1 MSDVIDFNELK
12 NKVRDKD
19 IDDFEAYI
27 FNLYGEMGTGKQTI
41 ASINKAIMEYMEKN
55 SISYE
60 KFMEIQTRLMERY
73 GVSMEDIQSQYN
85 LTNNEDYQ
93 KYRKQ
98 LGFMDKY
105 KGKLKEYSG
114 FHYEIRNDRNELSIF
129 LNKTIVV
136 ITSEKQVDLTDNELN
151 EFLVSYKKLLDDAK
165 LQIRISEN
173 YREYDY

>member
-1 MSDVIDFNELK
+1 
-12 NKVRDKD
+12 
-19 IDDFEAYI
+19 
-27 FNLYGEMGTGKQTI
+27 MGTGKQTI

-114 FHYEIRNDRNELSIF
+114 FHYEIRNERNELTIF

-151 EFLVSYKKLLDDAK
+151 EFLVSYKKLQDDAT

>member
-19 IDDFEAYI
+19 IDDFESYI
-27 FNLYGEMGTGKQTI
+27 FNLYGQMGAGTQDI
-41 ASINKAIMEYMEKN
+41 ASINKAIVDYMEKN

-85 LTNNEDYQ
+85 LTNNDEYK

-105 KGKLKEYSG
+105 KGKITDYSG
-114 FHYEIRNDRNELSIF
+114 FYYEIRNSVNDLSLF
-129 LNKTIVV
+129 LNKTVV
-136 ITSEKQVDLTDNELN
+136 IITSKVKVDLADNELN
-151 EFLVSYKKLLDDAK
+151 EFLVSYKKLQDDKK

>member
-1 MSDVIDFNELK
+1 MSDVIDFNDLK

-114 FHYEIRNDRNELSIF
+114 FHYEIRNERNELTVF

-136 ITSEKQVDLTDNELN
+136 ITSEKQVDLADNELN
-151 EFLVSYKKLLDDAK
+151 EFLVSYKKLQDDAT

>member
-1 MSDVIDFNELK
+1 
-12 NKVRDKD
+12 
-19 IDDFEAYI
+19 
-27 FNLYGEMGTGKQTI
+27 MGTGKQTI

-55 SISYE
+55 NISYE

-105 KGKLKEYSG
+105 KGKLKDYSG
-114 FHYEIRNDRNELSIF
+114 FYYEIRNESNELSIF
-129 LNKTIVV
+129 LNKTIVI
-136 ITSEKQVDLTDNELN
+136 ITSEKAVDLSDNELN
-151 EFLVSYKKLLDDAK
+151 EFLVSYKKLQEDEK

>member
-1 MSDVIDFNELK
+1 LSDVIDFNELK

-19 IDDFEAYI
+19 IDDFESYI
-27 FNLYGEMGTGKQTI
+27 FNLYGQMGAGTQDI
-41 ASINKAIMEYMEKN
+41 ASINKAIVDYMEKN

-85 LTNNEDYQ
+85 LTNNDEYK

-105 KGKLKEYSG
+105 KGKITDYSG
-114 FHYEIRNDRNELSIF
+114 FYYEIRNSVNDLSLF
-129 LNKTIVV
+129 LNKTVV
-136 ITSEKQVDLTDNELN
+136 IITSKVKVDLADNELN
-151 EFLVSYKKLLDDAK
+151 EFLVSYKKLQDDKK

>member
-1 MSDVIDFNELK
+1 MSDVIDFNDLK

-41 ASINKAIMEYMEKN
+41 ASINKAIMEYMGKN

-114 FHYEIRNDRNELSIF
+114 FHYEIRNERNELTIF
-129 LNKTIVV
+129 LSKTIVV

-151 EFLVSYKKLLDDAK
+151 EFLVSYKKLQDDAT

>member
-1 MSDVIDFNELK
+1 LSDVIDFNDLK

-114 FHYEIRNDRNELSIF
+114 FHYEIRNERNELTIF

-151 EFLVSYKKLLDDAK
+151 EFLVSYKKLQDDAT

>member
-151 EFLVSYKKLLDDAK
+151 EFLVSYKKLQDDAK

>member
-1 MSDVIDFNELK
+1 
-12 NKVRDKD
+12 
-19 IDDFEAYI
+19 
-27 FNLYGEMGTGKQTI
+27 MGTGKQTI

-73 GVSMEDIQSQYN
+73 GLSMEDIQSQYN

-114 FHYEIRNDRNELSIF
+114 FHYEIRNERNELTIF
-129 LNKTIVV
+129 LSKTIVV

-151 EFLVSYKKLLDDAK
+151 EFLVSYKKLQDDAT

>member
-19 IDDFEAYI
+19 IDDFESYI
-27 FNLYGEMGTGKQTI
+27 FNLYGQMGAGTQDI
-41 ASINKAIMEYMEKN
+41 ASINKAIVEYMEKN
-55 SISYE
+55 NISYE

-85 LTNNEDYQ
+85 LTDNDEYK

-105 KGKLKEYSG
+105 KGKITDYSG
-114 FHYEIRNDRNELSIF
+114 FYYEIRNSVNDLSLF
-129 LNKTIVV
+129 LNKTVV
-136 ITSEKQVDLTDNELN
+136 IITSKQKVDLSDNELN
-151 EFLVSYKKLLDDAK
+151 EFLVSYKKLQDDK
-165 LQIRISEN
+165 TLQIRISESL
-173 YREYDY
+173 REYDY

>member
-1 MSDVIDFNELK
+1 MSDVIDFNDLK

-114 FHYEIRNDRNELSIF
+114 FHYEIRNERNELTIF

-151 EFLVSYKKLLDDAK
+151 EFLVSYKKLQDDAT

>member
-19 IDDFEAYI
+19 IDDFESYI
-27 FNLYGEMGTGKQTI
+27 FNLYGQMGAGTQDI
-41 ASINKAIMEYMEKN
+41 ASINKAIVEYMEKN
-55 SISYE
+55 NISYE

-85 LTNNEDYQ
+85 LTDNDEYK

-105 KGKLKEYSG
+105 KGKITDYSG
-114 FHYEIRNDRNELSIF
+114 FYYEIRNSVNDLALF
-129 LNKTIVV
+129 LNKTVV
-136 ITSEKQVDLTDNELN
+136 IITSKQKVDLSDNELN
-151 EFLVSYKKLLDDAK
+151 EFLVSYKKLQDDK
-165 LQIRISEN
+165 TLQIRISESL
-173 YREYDY
+173 REYDY

>member
-1 MSDVIDFNELK
+1 MSDVIDFNDLK

-19 IDDFEAYI
+19 IDDFESYI
-27 FNLYGEMGTGKQTI
+27 FNLYGQMGAGTQDI
-41 ASINKAIMEYMEKN
+41 ASINKAIVEYMEKN
-55 SISYE
+55 NISYE

-85 LTNNEDYQ
+85 LTDNDEYK

-105 KGKLKEYSG
+105 KGKITDYSG
-114 FHYEIRNDRNELSIF
+114 FYYEIRNSINDLSLF
-129 LNKTIVV
+129 LNKTIVI
-136 ITSEKQVDLTDNELN
+136 ITSKEKVDLSDNELN
-151 EFLVSYKKLLDDAK
+151 EFLVSYKKLQDDKK

-173 YREYDY
+173 FREYDY